1 MTDLD
6 QTATRR
12 DITDALLTALER
24 RHEVL
29 DTIVDADDRDS
40 AASAIAELLGKSKLG
55 AEAVLNMSL
64 HQLTKQERRKN
75 QAELDDLNHEIEFTL
90 AERPAS
96 SGDTLDLRPFS
107 ADTDADLFAERTA
120 EQGVAGDGSGAPAG
134 AIGDEIAQGVGRVD
148 DEDAVWLVAVEND
161 KKVGMVFG
169 ELTGGEVDVRIWI
182 RPEVRKHGYGVAALR
197 RSRSEIAAY
206 FPGVPMVVRAP
217 GATA

>member
-6 QTATRR
+6 QATTRR

-40 AASAIAELLGKSKLG
+40 AAAAIADLLGKSKLG

-64 HQLTKQERRKN
+64 HQLTKAERRKN
-75 QAELDDLNHEIEFTL
+75 QSELDDLNKAITFTL

-96 SGDTLDLRPFS
+96 TGETLDLRPFS
-107 ADTDADLFAERTA
+107 ADDDADLFTERTA

-134 AIGDEIAQGVGRVD
+134 EIGDEIARGVGRVD
-148 DEDAVWLVAVEND
+148 NEDAVWLVAVEND
-161 KKVGMVFG
+161 EKVGIVFG

-182 RPEVRKHGYGVAALR
+182 RPESRKHGYGVAALR
-197 RSRSEIAAY
+197 RSRSEIAAH

>member
-6 QTATRR
+6 QAATRR

-29 DTIVDADDRDS
+29 DAIVDAEDRT
-40 AASAIAELLGKSKLG
+40 AAVAAIADLLGKSELG
-55 AEAVLNMSL
+55 AEAVLNMSFY
-64 HQLTKQERRKN
+64 QLTKAERRSN
-75 QAELDDLNHEIEFTL
+75 QAELDNLNEAITFTL

-107 ADTDADLFAERTA
+107 ADEDADLFAERTA

-134 AIGDEIAQGVGRVD
+134 DVGDEIAKGVDRVD
-148 DEDAVWLVAVEND
+148 AEDAVWLVAIEGAT
-161 KKVGMVFG
+161 KIGFVFG
-169 ELTGGEVDVRIWI
+169 ELNNGEVDVRIWI
-182 RPEVRKHGYGVAALR
+182 RPSARKHGYGTAALR
-197 RSRSEIAAY
+197 KSRSEMAAL

-217 GATA
+217 SA